1 MDFKLLCAAKEIT
14 DVVENQDLFTEAT
27 GLYPTMHRGNA
38 MPNHYYAKRS
48 DGMQFALLYM
58 SECTHKLLSML
69 TLDERKVFVENI
81 RVDFDNGEKPVAFG
95 GSFLPRV
102 DKQKQETHKSE
113 PSNHTA
119 LTLDEQK
126 VFVENISVDYDNGEK
141 PVAFGRSFLP
151 GADKQKQETHKSEP
165 CNDTAPTLDERKV
178 FVENISVDSDN
189 GEKPVAFGG
198 SFLPG
203 ADKQKQDTH
212 KSEPCNDTTLT
223 HTTQPKRSFSTPVLR
238 YQKQVG
244 PLQRKTRTEKKT
256 SPRLRPYPYD
266 FFHKKFTKRRP
277 RQ

>member
-1 MDFKLLCAAKEIT
+1 
-14 DVVENQDLFTEAT
+14 
-27 GLYPTMHRGNA
+27 MHRGNA

-95 GSFLPRV
+95 GSFLPGV

-126 VFVENISVDYDNGEK
+126 VFVENISVD
-141 PVAFGRSFLP
+141 F
-151 GADKQKQETHKSEP
+151 
-165 CNDTAPTLDERKV
+165 
-178 FVENISVDSDN
+178 DN

-203 ADKQKQDTH
+203 VDKQKQETH
-212 KSEPCNDTTLT
+212 KSEPCSDTALT
-223 HTTQPKRSFSTPVLR
+223 HTTQPKRSSSTPVLR